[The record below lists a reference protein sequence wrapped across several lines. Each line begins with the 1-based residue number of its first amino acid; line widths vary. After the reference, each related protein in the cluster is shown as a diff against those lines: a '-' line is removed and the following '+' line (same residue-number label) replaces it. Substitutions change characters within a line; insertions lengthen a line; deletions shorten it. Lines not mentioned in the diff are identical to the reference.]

1 MPGSKWGSGERLMA
15 QPAKGHEPSME
26 EILASIRR
34 IIADEPKQV
43 HEKPRTSALHKEY
56 PGNQSARV
64 DGRVGERPRGEAP
77 REARS
82 YPGSNPDYPP
92 QTGPVEDAG
101 HSHIASIVE
110 PAEYL
115 APSDDS
121 LDAAPAK
128 AVTVQEDM
136 DAILAE
142 LQARSRPIGEPVQNP
157 AADILEMTEETE
169 ASEVFEPFDLA
180 AADEPGRFEE
190 EEEPRKA
197 QPRRTAAASSAG
209 ADDDHIP
216 DPDPQRAVARP
227 APRPNS
233 HEDNDR
239 LISAAT
245 TAAVDSAF
253 NTLAQTVLVQNGRTL
268 EDLVREMLR
277 PMLKSWLDDN
287 LPNMVERLVRAE
299 IERVSRGR

>member
-1 MPGSKWGSGERLMA
+1 MGSGERLMA

-43 HEKPRTSALHKEY
+43 PFDEKPRTSAFHKEHA
-56 PGNQSARV
+56 GNEGARV
-64 DGRVGERPRGEAP
+64 EGRVGERALGEAP

-82 YPGSNPDYPP
+82 FRGSNPDYPP
-92 QTGPVEDAG
+92 QTGPAEDAG
-101 HSHIASIVE
+101 YSHIASIVE

-157 AADILEMTEETE
+157 PADILELTEETG
-169 ASEVFEPFDLA
+169 AAEVFEPFDVA
-180 AADEPGRFEE
+180 AADEPGPFEE

-197 QPRRTAAASSAG
+197 QPPRSAAASSAG
-209 ADDDHIP
+209 ADDHHIS
-216 DPDPQRAVARP
+216 DPERAVAPP
-227 APRPNS
+227 APSPNS
-233 HEDNDR
+233 REDTDR

-299 IERVSRGR
+299 IERVSRGRG